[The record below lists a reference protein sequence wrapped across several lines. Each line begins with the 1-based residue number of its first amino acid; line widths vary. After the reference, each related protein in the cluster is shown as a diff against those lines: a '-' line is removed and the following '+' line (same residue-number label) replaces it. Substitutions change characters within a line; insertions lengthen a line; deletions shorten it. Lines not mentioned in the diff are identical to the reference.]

1 MEFNENILKILR
13 KKDLSEYI
21 VATSVTDTDQ
31 VRFSADS
38 KDLFNHWSEKSAAIF
53 ISRGR
58 KIFSTTISNVAMPEQ
73 EIDKAVS
80 VLNTLPENTNY
91 MGLSDKKHSY
101 GSLRKFK
108 KIDVNIDDMAS
119 TVLTSALNAGSD
131 RVAGLVYN
139 EFSTVY
145 LDTQINE
152 VEYSEGGLHFLVRSF
167 AGEGTGQESSH
178 LGFDSKRSTKDL
190 EKMGREASE
199 TAKLGG
205 KFSDGKPGKYDVL
218 MSPYLVGNLMTY
230 GSSLF
235 SAYNVDAGM
244 SCFENKVGQKVASGI
259 VNLVDDP
266 LNFNGDAAVQVDE
279 EATPTK
285 RLPMI
290 ENGELKTYLHSTS
303 TARKF
308 GAETTG
314 NAGVISPHPW
324 QLNMLPGKE
333 SFDSILHEMKSG
345 LFIKNA
351 WYTRFQDYR
360 NGIFSTVPRDGIFT
374 VEDGEIT
381 GSVRGIR
388 ISDEI
393 PRILM
398 NIDQVSKEQM
408 NVKWWQEIHSSFM
421 PYVHVRDV
429 SISKSF

>member
-1 MEFNENILKILR
+1 MEVNENILKILR
-13 KKDLSEYI
+13 KKDLSEYV

-31 VRFSADS
+31 VRFSVDS

-53 ISRGR
+53 ISKGK
-58 KIFSTTISNVAMPEQ
+58 KIFSTTISNVTAPEL

-108 KIDVNIDDMAS
+108 KIHADIDEMAS
-119 TVLTSALNAGSD
+119 TVLNSALNAGSD

-152 VEYSEGGLHFLVRSF
+152 VEYSEGGLHILVRSF
-167 AGEGTGQESSH
+167 SGEGTGQESSH
-178 LGFDSKRSTKDL
+178 LGFDSKRSTNEL
-190 EKMGREASE
+190 EKMGREATE
-199 TAKLGG
+199 TAKLGT
-205 KFSDGKPGKYDVL
+205 KFSEGKPGKYDVL

-244 SCFENKVGQKVASGI
+244 SCFEKKVGQKVASGI

-266 LNFNGDAAVQVDE
+266 LNFNGDAAIQVDE

-290 ENGELKTYLHSTS
+290 EKGVLKTYLHSTS

-308 GAETTG
+308 GVKTTG
-314 NAGVISPHPW
+314 NAGIISPHPW
-324 QLNMLPGKE
+324 QLNMLPGE
-333 SFDSILHEMKSG
+333 ENFDDMLHEMKHG

-374 VEDGEIT
+374 VENGEIT

-421 PYVHVRDV
+421 PYVHVRDI
-429 SISKSF
+429 SISRSF

>member
-1 MEFNENILKILR
+1 MDVNENILKILR
-13 KKDLSEYI
+13 NKDLSEYV

-31 VRFSADS
+31 VRFSAGS

-58 KIFSTTISNVAMPEQ
+58 KIFSTTISNVAAPES
-73 EIDKAVS
+73 EIDRAVS
-80 VLNTLPENTNY
+80 ILNTLPENSNY
-91 MGLSDKKHSY
+91 MGMSDSKHSY

-108 KIDVNIDDMAS
+108 KIDTDIDDVAS
-119 TVLTSALNAGSD
+119 TVLHSALDSGSD
-131 RVAGLVYN
+131 RAAGLVYN

-152 VEYSEGGLHFLVRSF
+152 VEYSEGGLHVLIRSF
-167 AGEGTGQESSH
+167 AGEGTGQESTH
-178 LGFDSKRSTKDL
+178 LGFDSRRSEKNL
-190 EKMGREASE
+190 EKMGREATE
-199 TAKLGG
+199 TAKLGS
-205 KFSDGKPGKYDVL
+205 KFSEGKPGKYDIL

-235 SAYNVDAGM
+235 SAYSVDAGM
-244 SCFENKVGQKVASGI
+244 SCFEDKIGQKVASDM

-279 EATPTK
+279 EATPTR

-290 ENGELKTYLHSTS
+290 EDGILKTYLHSTS

-308 GAETTG
+308 GTKTTG
-314 NAGVISPHPW
+314 NAGIISPHPW
-324 QLNMLPGKE
+324 QLNLLPGRE
-333 SFDSILHEMKSG
+333 SVDEILHEMKHG

-360 NGIFSTVPRDGIFT
+360 NGIFSTVPRDGIFI
-374 VEDGEIT
+374 VENGEIT
-381 GSVRGIR
+381 GSIRGIR
-388 ISDEI
+388 ISDAI
-393 PRILM
+393 PSILK
-398 NIDQVSKEQM
+398 NIDKVSREQM

-421 PYVHVRDV
+421 PFVLARDV
-429 SISKSF
+429 NVSKSF

>member
-1 MEFNENILKILR
+1 MEVNENILKILR
-13 KKDLSEYI
+13 KKDLSEYV
-21 VATSVTDTDQ
+21 VATSVTNTDQ

-53 ISRGR
+53 ICKGK
-58 KIFSTTISNVAMPEQ
+58 KIFSTTISNVEMPEL

-80 VLNTLPENTNY
+80 VLNTLPENSNY

-108 KIDVNIDDMAS
+108 KIDADIDEMAS
-119 TVLTSALNAGSD
+119 TVLNSALNAGSD

-145 LDTQINE
+145 LNTQINE
-152 VEYSEGGLHFLVRSF
+152 VEYSEGGLHILVRSF

-178 LGFDSKRSTKDL
+178 LGFDSKSSTKDI
-190 EKMGREASE
+190 EKMGREATE
-199 TAKLGG
+199 TAKIGS
-205 KFSDGKPGKYDVL
+205 KFSEGKPGKYDVL

-244 SCFENKVGQKVASGI
+244 SCFENKIGQKISSDM

-266 LNFNGDAAVQVDE
+266 LNFKGDAAVQVDE
-279 EATPTK
+279 ESTPTK
-285 RLPMI
+285 RLPII
-290 ENGELKTYLHSTS
+290 EEGVLKTYLHSTS

-308 GAETTG
+308 GTKTTG
-314 NAGVISPHPW
+314 NAGIISPHPW
-324 QLNMLPGKE
+324 QLNLLPGEE
-333 SFDSILHEMKSG
+333 SVDDMLHEMNHG

-374 VEDGEIT
+374 VENGEIT
-381 GSVRGIR
+381 GSIRGIR
-388 ISDEI
+388 ISDAI

-398 NIDQVSKEQM
+398 NIEQISREQM

-421 PYVHVRDV
+421 PYVLAREV
-429 SISKSF
+429 SVSKSF

>member
-13 KKDLSEYI
+13 KKDLSEYV

-53 ISRGR
+53 ISRGK
-58 KIFSTTISNVAMPEQ
+58 KIFSTTISNVEMPEH

-80 VLNTLPENTNY
+80 ILNTLPENTNY
-91 MGLSDKKHSY
+91 MGISDKKHSY

-108 KIDVNIDDMAS
+108 KINADIDEMAS
-119 TVLTSALNAGSD
+119 TVLNSALNAGSD

-139 EFSTVY
+139 EFSTIY

-152 VEYSEGGLHFLVRSF
+152 VEYSEGGLHILVRSF
-167 AGEGTGQESSH
+167 IGEGTGQESSH
-178 LGFDSKRSTKDL
+178 LGFDSKSTSKDL

-199 TAKLGG
+199 TAKLGS
-205 KFSDGKPGKYDVL
+205 KFSEGKPGKYDVL
-218 MSPYLVGNLMTY
+218 MSPYLVGNLITY

-259 VNLVDDP
+259 VNLIDDP
-266 LNFNGDAAVQVDE
+266 LNFKGDAAVQVDE

-285 RLPMI
+285 RLQMI
-290 ENGELKTYLHSTS
+290 ENGVLKTYLHSTS

-314 NAGVISPHPW
+314 NAGIISPHPW

-333 SFDSILHEMKSG
+333 SFDSILQEMKKG
-345 LFIKNA
+345 LYVRNA

-381 GSVRGIR
+381 GSIRGIR

>member
-1 MEFNENILKILR
+1 MEVNENILKILR
-13 KKDLSEYI
+13 KKDLSEYV

-31 VRFSADS
+31 VRFSVDS

-53 ISRGR
+53 ISKGK
-58 KIFSTTISNVAMPEQ
+58 KIFSTTISNVTAPEL

-108 KIDVNIDDMAS
+108 KIHADIDEMAS
-119 TVLTSALNAGSD
+119 TVLNSALNAGSD

-152 VEYSEGGLHFLVRSF
+152 VEYSEGGLHILVRSF
-167 AGEGTGQESSH
+167 SGEGTGQESSH
-178 LGFDSKRSTKDL
+178 LGFDSKRSTNEL
-190 EKMGREASE
+190 EKMGREATE
-199 TAKLGG
+199 TAKLGT
-205 KFSDGKPGKYDVL
+205 KFSEGKPGKYDVL

-244 SCFENKVGQKVASGI
+244 SCFEKKVGQKVASGI

-266 LNFNGDAAVQVDE
+266 LNFNGDAAIQVDE

-290 ENGELKTYLHSTS
+290 EKGVLKTYLHSTS

-308 GAETTG
+308 GVKTTG
-314 NAGVISPHPW
+314 NAGIISPHPW
-324 QLNMLPGKE
+324 QLNMLPGE
-333 SFDSILHEMKSG
+333 ENFDDMLHDMKHG

-374 VEDGEIT
+374 VENGEIT

-421 PYVHVRDV
+421 PYVHVRDI
-429 SISKSF
+429 SISRSF